1 MAPSLFLDYFWL
13 MLLLNFRRFLNP
25 LRLALFLAWVFVMGV
40 WSAQAQTATPWLGPA
55 KASHV
60 VQTPQVKASL
70 LAYAPQ
76 GIAAG
81 QTLWLG
87 LQLQHQPHWHTYWR
101 NPGDSGL
108 PTELTWQLPAGVK
121 ALPLIW
127 PAPQTIPIGPMANFG
142 YEDTVLLV
150 TPLQIDK
157 GFKPAASLS
166 TLDIQ
171 LHANWL
177 VCKQE
182 CIPQEGDF
190 QLSIPLQGA
199 TVMAS
204 AEFQKALAQQ
214 ASTLKGDHAAR
225 ISDDGRTIQLSI
237 AALPDELKKG
247 PWTVLPQTANVV
259 QNNAAPLIQGTSQ
272 DGQGLTQVQ
281 VKVSSERMDSPKDM
295 LWLLVQGKANAP
307 TGLQWSFNTPV
318 LGQWQTFTDVAN
330 TTTLPAVSM
339 VGSTPTPWA
348 TWALALLGALAGG
361 LLLNLMPCVFPVL
374 AIKLLNITQH
384 ADSRQEMKLSAW
396 SFTAG
401 VLISFLLLG
410 GLMLALRAAGSQL
423 GWGFQLQSP
432 WVVGGLAMLFAVM
445 GLNLSGL
452 FEFGSFVPSSLAGIQ
467 WSKTW
472 ANSLWSGVFAVVIAS
487 PCTAPFMGASLGL
500 AIGLPA
506 WQALPIFAAMGIGM
520 SLPFIAV
527 TFSTAW
533 VNRLPRPGAWM
544 LTFKQFMAFP
554 MFATVIWLVWV
565 LGQQVGMEGVTG
577 FLICLLSLAFMLWA
591 VAQQGQSA
599 WALRSFAALVL
610 LGALWQWGSSWTHVE
625 LESNNLKGQ
634 SGLAS
639 DTASASN
646 AKGTQASSGLIWE
659 AWSEDKVAQA
669 RAAGQPVFVDFT
681 AAWCVTCQ
689 FNKKTTFRNPTLI
702 SDFAHK
708 KVLLL
713 RADWTRYDPAITQAL
728 NALGRNGVPVYA
740 WYAPGQNV
748 QLLSELPSVS
758 EIQNSLSQVKASP

>member
-1 MAPSLFLDYFWL
+1 MAPSLFLDCFWL

-25 LRLALFLAWVFVMGV
+25 LRLALILAWVFAMGV
-40 WSAQAQTATPWLGPA
+40 WSAQAQTAPQWLGPA

-70 LAYAPQ
+70 LAHAPQ

-157 GFKPAASLS
+157 GFKQAASLS

-204 AEFQKALAQQ
+204 AEFQKTLAQQ
-214 ASTLKGDHAAR
+214 ARTLKGNHTAR
-225 ISDDGRTIQLSI
+225 IADDGRTIQLNI

-702 SDFAHK
+702 SDFAQK

>member
-157 GFKPAASLS
+157 GFKQAASLS

-214 ASTLKGDHAAR
+214 ARTLKGNHTAR
-225 ISDDGRTIQLSI
+225 IADDGRTIQLNI

-295 LWLLVQGKANAP
+295 SWLLVQGKANAP

-702 SDFAHK
+702 SDFAQK

>member
-1 MAPSLFLDYFWL
+1 
-13 MLLLNFRRFLNP
+13 
-25 LRLALFLAWVFVMGV
+25 
-40 WSAQAQTATPWLGPA
+40 
-55 KASHV
+55 
-60 VQTPQVKASL
+60 
-70 LAYAPQ
+70 
-76 GIAAG
+76 
-81 QTLWLG
+81 
-87 LQLQHQPHWHTYWR
+87 
-101 NPGDSGL
+101 
-108 PTELTWQLPAGVK
+108 
-121 ALPLIW
+121 
-127 PAPQTIPIGPMANFG
+127 
-142 YEDTVLLV
+142 
-150 TPLQIDK
+150 
-157 GFKPAASLS
+157 
-166 TLDIQ
+166 
-171 LHANWL
+171 
-177 VCKQE
+177 
-182 CIPQEGDF
+182 
-190 QLSIPLQGA
+190 
-199 TVMAS
+199 
-204 AEFQKALAQQ
+204 
-214 ASTLKGDHAAR
+214 
-225 ISDDGRTIQLSI
+225 
-237 AALPDELKKG
+237 
-247 PWTVLPQTANVV
+247 
-259 QNNAAPLIQGTSQ
+259 
-272 DGQGLTQVQ
+272 
-281 VKVSSERMDSPKDM
+281 
-295 LWLLVQGKANAP
+295 
-307 TGLQWSFNTPV
+307 
-318 LGQWQTFTDVAN
+318 
-330 TTTLPAVSM
+330 
-339 VGSTPTPWA
+339 
-348 TWALALLGALAGG
+348 
-361 LLLNLMPCVFPVL
+361 
-374 AIKLLNITQH
+374 
-384 ADSRQEMKLSAW
+384 
-396 SFTAG
+396 
-401 VLISFLLLG
+401 
-410 GLMLALRAAGSQL
+410 
-423 GWGFQLQSP
+423 
-432 WVVGGLAMLFAVM
+432 
-445 GLNLSGL
+445 
-452 FEFGSFVPSSLAGIQ
+452 
-467 WSKTW
+467 
-472 ANSLWSGVFAVVIAS
+472 
-487 PCTAPFMGASLGL
+487 MGASLGL

-702 SDFAHK
+702 SDFAQK

>member
-157 GFKPAASLS
+157 GFKQAASLS

-204 AEFQKALAQQ
+204 AEFQKTLAQQ
-214 ASTLKGDHAAR
+214 ARTLKGNHTAR
-225 ISDDGRTIQLSI
+225 IADDGRTIQLSI

-702 SDFAHK
+702 SDFAQK

>member
-1 MAPSLFLDYFWL
+1 
-13 MLLLNFRRFLNP
+13 
-25 LRLALFLAWVFVMGV
+25 
-40 WSAQAQTATPWLGPA
+40 
-55 KASHV
+55 
-60 VQTPQVKASL
+60 
-70 LAYAPQ
+70 
-76 GIAAG
+76 
-81 QTLWLG
+81 
-87 LQLQHQPHWHTYWR
+87 
-101 NPGDSGL
+101 
-108 PTELTWQLPAGVK
+108 
-121 ALPLIW
+121 
-127 PAPQTIPIGPMANFG
+127 MANFG

-157 GFKPAASLS
+157 GFKQAASLS

-214 ASTLKGDHAAR
+214 ARTLKGNHTAR
-225 ISDDGRTIQLSI
+225 IADDGRTIQLSI

-330 TTTLPAVSM
+330 TTTLPAVSV

-702 SDFAHK
+702 SDFAQK

>member
-1 MAPSLFLDYFWL
+1 
-13 MLLLNFRRFLNP
+13 
-25 LRLALFLAWVFVMGV
+25 
-40 WSAQAQTATPWLGPA
+40 
-55 KASHV
+55 
-60 VQTPQVKASL
+60 
-70 LAYAPQ
+70 
-76 GIAAG
+76 
-81 QTLWLG
+81 
-87 LQLQHQPHWHTYWR
+87 
-101 NPGDSGL
+101 
-108 PTELTWQLPAGVK
+108 
-121 ALPLIW
+121 
-127 PAPQTIPIGPMANFG
+127 
-142 YEDTVLLV
+142 
-150 TPLQIDK
+150 
-157 GFKPAASLS
+157 
-166 TLDIQ
+166 
-171 LHANWL
+171 
-177 VCKQE
+177 
-182 CIPQEGDF
+182 
-190 QLSIPLQGA
+190 LSIPLQGA

-214 ASTLKGDHAAR
+214 ARTLKGNHTAR
-225 ISDDGRTIQLSI
+225 IADDGRTIQLSI

-330 TTTLPAVSM
+330 TTTLPAVSV

-702 SDFAHK
+702 SDFAQK

>member
-1 MAPSLFLDYFWL
+1 M
-13 MLLLNFRRFLNP
+13 
-25 LRLALFLAWVFVMGV
+25 
-40 WSAQAQTATPWLGPA
+40 
-55 KASHV
+55 
-60 VQTPQVKASL
+60 
-70 LAYAPQ
+70 
-76 GIAAG
+76 
-81 QTLWLG
+81 
-87 LQLQHQPHWHTYWR
+87 
-101 NPGDSGL
+101 
-108 PTELTWQLPAGVK
+108 
-121 ALPLIW
+121 
-127 PAPQTIPIGPMANFG
+127 
-142 YEDTVLLV
+142 LLV

-157 GFKPAASLS
+157 GFKPSASLS

-237 AALPDELKKG
+237 AALPEELKKG

-259 QNNAAPLIQGTSQ
+259 QNNAAPLIQGASQ
-272 DGQGLTQVQ
+272 DGRGLTQVQ

-295 LWLLVQGKANAP
+295 SWLLVQGKADAP

-318 LGQWQTFTDVAN
+318 QGQWQTFTEDA
-330 TTTLPAVSM
+330 TAATLPAASI
-339 VGSTPTPWA
+339 VGSTPAPWA

-452 FEFGSFVPSSLAGIQ
+452 FEFGSWLPSSVAGVQ

-472 ANSLWSGVFAVVIAS
+472 LNSLWSGVFAVVIAS

-565 LGQQVGMEGVTG
+565 LGQQVGTEGVTG

-591 VAQQGQSA
+591 LAQQGQSA
-599 WALRSFAALVL
+599 VALRSFAALVL

-625 LESNNLKGQ
+625 LESNQLKDPQ
-634 SGLAS
+634 
-639 DTASASN
+639 T
-646 AKGTQASSGLIWE
+646 SSSVRWE

-689 FNKKTTFRNPTLI
+689 FNKKTTFSNPTLI
-702 SDFAHK
+702 ADFAHK

-758 EIQNSLSQVKASP
+758 EIQNSLRQVKASP

>member
-157 GFKPAASLS
+157 GFKQAASLS

-190 QLSIPLQGA
+190 KLSIPLQGA

-214 ASTLKGDHAAR
+214 ARTLKGNHTAR
-225 ISDDGRTIQLSI
+225 IADDGRTIQLNI

-702 SDFAHK
+702 SDFAQK